1 MTTRTAYW
9 WQLPIAVFVIGMA
22 APAAH
27 ADERRKG
34 GVPPPDVWFS
44 EIAGHYAF
52 PGKRWLTVTGSAYKI
67 RAQLDGHPEVLL
79 VRAGGG
85 VLKAADGSFTLTF
98 RQHENGSVTD
108 VELEETAGRETA
120 PAGAGSRSLSISR

>member
-1 MTTRTAYW
+1 MTTRMAYW
-9 WQLPIAVFVIGMA
+9 RQLPIAVFLIGMA

-27 ADERRKG
+27 ADERRKSD
-34 GVPPPDVWFS
+34 VATPDVWFS
-44 EIAGHYAF
+44 EIEGHYAF

-67 RAQLDGHPEVLL
+67 RAQLDGHPEVVL

-98 RQHENGSVTD
+98 RQHGNGSVTD
-108 VELEETAGRETA
+108 VELEETVERETA
-120 PAGAGSRSLSISR
+120 PAGSVSR